1 MAIVTKYGDAYPA
14 GGVSSVESIN
24 AEAQVRCIYS
34 KISVANADSATS
46 KLYLGRIPSNAR
58 ILPNSTLYH
67 SAITG
72 LTTLSVGFD
81 NAVAALLS
89 AGDVSTAGTKSLV
102 AAVAAGN
109 LGLRAWQQAGLSAD
123 PGGLMDIFATM
134 NAAATAAGT
143 LEAFLFFAKG

>member
-1 MAIVTKYGDAYPA
+1 MGIVTKYGDGYPS
-14 GGVSSVESIN
+14 GGLTAVESIN
-24 AEAQVRCIYS
+24 AEGQVRQIYS

-46 KLYLGRIPSNAR
+46 KLYLGRIPSSAR

-72 LTTLSVGFD
+72 LTTLDVGF
-81 NAVAALLS
+81 NAAVAALLA
-89 AGDVSTAGTKSLV
+89 AGDVSTAGSKSLV
-102 AAVAAGN
+102 GAVVAGN
-109 LGLRAWQQAGLSAD
+109 LGRRAWQHAGLAAD

-143 LEAFLFFAKG
+143 LEAFIYFAKG